1 MDLGR
6 KGKEANVPYGGK
18 KGTSVRARE
27 AVGVVGARREEGVE
41 QRATKRKRRRDARSS
56 PGRDA
61 RSSKGSERKRS
72 KKKKG

>member
-18 KGTSVRARE
+18 KGTSVCARE
-27 AVGVVGARREEGVE
+27 AVGVVGARRARGRGAACDEW
-41 QRATKRKRRRDARSS
+41 KRRRDARSS